1 MVCQRQDQMIP
12 ADKVNYIDEERYHIV
27 HDSRDIVWI
36 YTYGNGLFAYDLAT
50 DELQHFES
58 NINGFSHITS
68 NFLQYIMEDRAGG
81 IWVSSEYTGISRL
94 SVLNEGAERVF
105 PEDETLSDRSNT
117 VRMINRMPDD
127 KIWLGTRRGG
137 LYIYDPHL
145 KTIESSRY
153 FDSNIYAVEEG
164 ADGSIWLGSRGNGLS
179 IDGKWYTYHSDD
191 PLSIGNNNIFTLYR
205 DRKNRMWIG
214 TFGGGL
220 NLAVKEKDKY
230 VFKRFLNNFYSQR
243 QEEIQRKRAEA
254 DAVRENLEA
263 QLGIVDKK
271 KEELDKLQHQEIE
284 KLEALSGLSADEAK
298 ERLVES
304 LKEEAKTQ
312 AQSYINDIM
321 DDAKLTASKEA
332 KRIVIQSIQRVA
344 TETAI
349 ENSVTVF
356 HIESDEIKGRI
367 IGREGRNIRAL
378 EAATGVE
385 IVVDDTPEAI
395 VLSAFDPVRRE
406 IARLALHQLVT
417 DGRIHP
423 ARIEEVVAKV
433 RKQVEEEIIETGKR
447 TTIDLGI
454 HGLHPELIRIIGKM
468 KYRSSYGQNLL
479 QHARETANLCAV
491 MASELG
497 LNPKKAKRAGLLHD
511 IGKVPDEEPELPHA
525 LLGMKLAEKFKEKPD
540 ICNAIGAHHD
550 EIEMTSLL
558 APIVQVCDAISGA
571 RPGARREIVEAYI
584 KRLNDLE
591 QLAMSY
597 PGVTKTYA
605 IQAGRELRVIVG
617 ADKIDDKQTE
627 NLSGEIAKKIQD
639 EMTYPGQVKITVIRE
654 TRAVSFAK

>member
-1 MVCQRQDQMIP
+1 MTV
-12 ADKVNYIDEERYHIV
+12 VTIV
-27 HDSRDIVWI
+27 VSIACFIVGGFASYMFFKHGLKSKYDSI
-36 YTYGNGLFAYDLAT
+36 LK
-50 DELQHFES
+50 E
-58 NINGFSHITS
+58 
-68 NFLQYIMEDRAGG
+68 
-81 IWVSSEYTGISRL
+81 
-94 SVLNEGAERVF
+94 AETEAEV
-105 PEDETLSDRSNT
+105 
-117 VRMINRMPDD
+117 I
-127 KIWLGTRRGG
+127 K
-137 LYIYDPHL
+137 
-145 KTIESSRY
+145 
-153 FDSNIYAVEEG
+153 
-164 ADGSIWLGSRGNGLS
+164 
-179 IDGKWYTYHSDD
+179 
-191 PLSIGNNNIFTLYR
+191 
-205 DRKNRMWIG
+205 KNK
-214 TFGGGL
+214 L
-220 NLAVKEKDKY
+220 LEVKEK
-230 VFKRFLNNFYSQR
+230 FLNKKADLEKEVSLRNQKIQQAENKLKQRELVLNQR
-243 QEEIQRKRAEA
+243 QEEIQRKKLEAEA
-254 DAVRENLEA
+254 VKENLEA
-263 QLGIVDKK
+263 QLAIVDKK
-271 KEELDKLQHQEIE
+271 KEELEHMQRQEIE
-284 KLEALSGLSADEAK
+284 KLEAISGLSAEEAK
-298 ERLVES
+298 ERMVES
-304 LKEEAKTQ
+304 LTEEAKTQ

-525 LLGMKLAEKFKEKPD
+525 LYGMKLAEKFKEKPD

-550 EIEMTSLL
+550 EVEMTSLL

-617 ADKIDDKQTE
+617 ADKIDDKATE

-654 TRAVSFAK
+654 TRAVSYAK